1 MFHTHEIYCSTNML
15 IIGYELKNDIGL
27 TTHHNNNKNVAYKT
41 MTCIESL
48 VVHAIWEMQGMSL
61 AFKIKMV
68 IL

>member
-1 MFHTHEIYCSTNML
+1 MFHAHEIYCSMNML

-27 TTHHNNNKNVAYKT
+27 IAHHNDNKSVAYKA

-48 VVHAIWEMQGMSL
+48 VIHAIWEMQGMSL

-68 IL
+68 RL

>member
-1 MFHTHEIYCSTNML
+1 MNML

-27 TTHHNNNKNVAYKT
+27 IAHHNNNKSVAYKA

-61 AFKIKMV
+61 AFKI
-68 IL
+68 

>member
-1 MFHTHEIYCSTNML
+1 MNML
-15 IIGYELKNDIGL
+15 IIGYELKNGIGL
-27 TTHHNNNKNVAYKT
+27 IAHHNNNKSVAYKA

-48 VVHAIWEMQGMSL
+48 VIHAIWEMQGMNL